1 MAKGRSSDA
10 RAIGREAYRTARR
23 VYGPDHNLTL
33 ALAHGYAFSLVH
45 ARQEAPRSDVVE
57 SSVLLTDAVKR
68 LTRKLGANHPETQR
82 AANDLA
88 MNRSMLKR
96 MDSAGAEVLVYPK

>member
-1 MAKGRSSDA
+1 MSCLADGKHIA
-10 RAIGREAYRTARR
+10 RPGAYTDR
-23 VYGPDHNLTL
+23 PDHSLTL
-33 ALAHGYAFSLVH
+33 ALAHAYAFSLVH
-45 ARQEAPRSDVVE
+45 DGVVAPRSDVVE
-57 SSVLLTDAVKR
+57 ATVLLSDAVKR